1 MWKADKAGYQTW
13 LADKIQ
19 HRPERSH
26 GFQVRGLYEKQIKAM
41 AAVGMTKSGQEKVG
55 GEDTTEASA
64 GGS

>member
-1 MWKADKAGYQTW
+1 VAE
-13 LADKIQ
+13 KIQ

-26 GFQVRGLYEKQIKAM
+26 GFRLRGLYDQQIKAM
-41 AAVGMTKSGQEKVG
+41 AAVGMSKSGQEKVG